1 VFGYAKAVAQI
12 LPVATPD
19 IPGRTT
25 SLPTPL
31 VVPPPG
37 DAPSG
42 TGYPRRVG
50 GNRVL
55 ALLLLTSVLCCATEE
70 ARVAKTGDSFYRL
83 LVWNLALA
91 WVPLLLALAAYRT
104 AMQSRKVET
113 VALAVA
119 WILFFPNAP
128 YVLTDFVHLGN
139 DGSAAPL
146 WYDALMIAS
155 FAWTALLIGLGSLYV
170 MQVVVRDRLGAA
182 WSWLLVAGALLLGSF
197 GVYLGRFVRFNSWD
211 ALVRPGRVAHVIAT
225 QLENPIHHPRLIGA
239 LVVLTAFLTVAYAI
253 LYAIAGLELGLR
265 STRPGARGSRAP
277 AGAPGVGTP
286 TRPTRPRSG

>member
-1 VFGYAKAVAQI
+1 V
-12 LPVATPD
+12 PVATPV

-25 SLPTPL
+25 SLATPL
-31 VVPPPG
+31 VVPPSGEAAPG
-37 DAPSG
+37 R
-42 TGYPRRVG
+42 GYPRRVR

-70 ARVAKTGDSFYRL
+70 ARVVRTGDSFYRL

-170 MQVVVRDRLGAA
+170 MQVVVRDRVGAA
-182 WSWLLVAGALLLGSF
+182 WSWLLVAGALLLASF
-197 GVYLGRFVRFNSWD
+197 GVYLGRFIRFNSWD
-211 ALVRPGRVAHVIAT
+211 ALVRPGRVAHVIAS

-239 LVVLTAFLTVAYAI
+239 LLVLTAFLTVAYTI
-253 LYAIAGLELGLR
+253 LYAIAGLELGLPEAQQ
-265 STRPGARGSRAP
+265 TTG
-277 AGAPGVGTP
+277 
-286 TRPTRPRSG
+286 RPRVRSGRRSLG

>member
-1 VFGYAKAVAQI
+1 VPAAAPG
-12 LPVATPD
+12 

-31 VVPPPG
+31 VVPPSG
-37 DAPSG
+37 DTPAG
-42 TGYPRRVG
+42 RGYARSVRD
-50 GNRVL
+50 NRVL
-55 ALLLLTSVLCCATEE
+55 ALLLLASALCCATEE
-70 ARVAKTGDSFYRL
+70 ARVVKTGDPYYRF
-83 LVWNLALA
+83 LVWNLILA
-91 WVPLLLALAAYRT
+91 WVPLLLSLAAYRT
-104 AMQSRKVET
+104 AMQRRKAET
-113 VALAVA
+113 VGLAVA

-128 YVLTDFVHLGN
+128 YVLTDFVHLGA

-170 MQVVVRDRLGAA
+170 MQTTVRYRLGAT
-182 WSWLLVAGALLLGSF
+182 WSWLLVAGALLLASF

-211 ALVRPGRVAHVIAT
+211 ALVRPSRVAHVIAT

-253 LYAIAGLELGLR
+253 LYAIAGLELGPG
-265 STRPGARGSRAP
+265 SSMRPGARGSRAP
-277 AGAPGVGTP
+277 VGAPGAGTP